1 MATLIT
7 IVTVV
12 VAVALIAWFVANRKT
27 PARSDRE
34 SGNRIVTESDRFYS
48 KVDRPA
54 GPDAE
59 SMDPD
64 VMLGHPEPPRRP

>member
-12 VAVALIAWFVANRKT
+12 VAVALIAWFFLNRKN

-34 SGNRIVTESDRFYS
+34 PDQPIRTDSDRFYS

-59 SMDPD
+59 AMDADLSFGPP
-64 VMLGHPEPPRRP
+64 PEQRK